1 MRSLDGEEFWLY
13 SSSTCTLVSLLLE
26 EKLRCKFQHLSAS
39 WVKLILLIDII
50 EIYGF
55 SNHNT

>member
-13 SSSTCTLVSLLLE
+13 SSSTYTVVSLLLE
-26 EKLRCKFQHLSAS
+26 EKLRCKFQHLSS